1 MIKGKRWVVSII
13 IIIIIT
19 EKVVISELVLP
30 WVSITLKLSSNLQ
43 ENLVIH
49 I

>member
-1 MIKGKRWVVSII
+1 MIKGKRWVVSIII

-30 WVSITLKLSSNLQ
+30 
-43 ENLVIH
+43 
-49 I
+49 

>member
-1 MIKGKRWVVSII
+1 MIKGKRWVVSIIIII

-30 WVSITLKLSSNLQ
+30 
-43 ENLVIH
+43 
-49 I
+49 

>member
-30 WVSITLKLSSNLQ
+30 
-43 ENLVIH
+43 
-49 I
+49 